1 MRKPTRVSRRRALIA
16 IVDDDVRVRE
26 SLGELLESAGYAVR
40 AFGGSTE
47 LLAAGIG
54 DVDCLLTDIGMPGLD
69 GFELLDLVKRR
80 RPMLPVFLIT
90 ARDDPADMERAKA
103 SGVNGLFRKPFDVQ
117 RLLADIARALNPNKG
132 GSDVS

>member
-1 MRKPTRVSRRRALIA
+1 MRKPTRVSRRRPLIA
-16 IVDDDVRVRE
+16 IVDDDGRVRE

-40 AFGGSTE
+40 AFSGSAE

-69 GFELLDLVKRR
+69 GFELFDIVRRKRSE
-80 RPMLPVFLIT
+80 LPVFLIT
-90 ARDDPADMERAKA
+90 ARDDPDDMERAKA

-117 RLLADIARALNPNKG
+117 RLLADISRTVNRSKG